1 MKGKERRS
9 QVWRDRLNVSGCVT
23 ALYKEAE
30 PGPGPAG
37 MFRDIVMAKPTLHT
51 VAAHAGVSIATVSK
65 VVNGVRQGI
74 SEATLEKVQASVR
87 LLGYRPNRAG
97 RGLRTL
103 RRSIVGMAIVDPSPT
118 FLADPFT
125 TQLVAGLSNH
135 LSDRG
140 FGLLLHGIK
149 PGQVRESFL
158 VKESV
163 VDGLCLLL
171 SGPVGQRQE
180 KARMFADLGQPIV
193 VFQETPIDGLADACF
208 IGQDDA
214 AGAEALADLVLK
226 RQPKTALIVIPETVW
241 PAIDI
246 RLRTL
251 LKALAG
257 VATTVLRCDESDPDA
272 IAGAIAAHIEGQGLP
287 DVLLGGNDRIAS
299 VALRQL
305 RVRGVRVPEDVGV
318 TGFNAFP
325 SSDYAG
331 LNLTTVRS
339 AAYAL
344 GELGGQQ
351 MLERL
356 QSGRFDAAR
365 HTLAVELVPG
375 GTL

>member
-1 MKGKERRS
+1 
-9 QVWRDRLNVSGCVT
+9 
-23 ALYKEAE
+23 
-30 PGPGPAG
+30 
-37 MFRDIVMAKPTLHT
+37 MAKPTLHT

-103 RRSIVGMAIVDPSPT
+103 RRSIVVRAIVDPSPT

-287 DVLLGGNDRIAS
+287 DVLLGGNDRIAA